1 MKTYVYIDAFNLYY
15 GALKG
20 TRYKWLDVSRLCRL
34 LLPRNQ
40 VVHIHY
46 FTALV
51 SARPNDP
58 GQPLRQQLYLRALQT
73 IPNLTITYGH
83 FLSQEVMMRV
93 ADPAPGQP
101 RYVKVIKTE
110 EKGSDVNI
118 ATLLLRD
125 GYNGCY
131 ETAVLI
137 SNDSDLALPLQIV
150 RNELGKKVGLLNPY
164 SRPSRTLLQH
174 CDFIKKIRPG
184 VLGISQFPDT
194 LTDVRGRFT
203 KPADW

>member
-1 MKTYVYIDAFNLYY
+1 MKTCVYIDAFNLYY

-34 LLPRNQ
+34 LLPKNQ
-40 VVHIHY
+40 VVRIHY
-46 FTALV
+46 FTARL

-58 GQPLRQQLYLRALQT
+58 GQPLRQQLYLRPLQT

-150 RNELGKKVGLLNPY
+150 RNE
-164 SRPSRTLLQH
+164 
-174 CDFIKKIRPG
+174 
-184 VLGISQFPDT
+184 
-194 LTDVRGRFT
+194 
-203 KPADW
+203 PAFWG